1 MTSTLDELTVSSVR
15 GIMLVNNLEYKKL
28 AQLSQRILSSMP
40 VKDIHSLF
48 TEEEKEMLISALTME
63 SSADLTLVV
72 ISWIYDK
79 EKEDLTK
86 FFSTNLEFQ

>member
-72 ISWIYDK
+72 IS
-79 EKEDLTK
+79 
-86 FFSTNLEFQ
+86 